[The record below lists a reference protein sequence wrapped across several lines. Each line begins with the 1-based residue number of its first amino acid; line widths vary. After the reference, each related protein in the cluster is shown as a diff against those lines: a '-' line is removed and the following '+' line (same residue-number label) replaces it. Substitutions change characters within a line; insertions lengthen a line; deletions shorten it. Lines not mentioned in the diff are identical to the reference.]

1 MNLIRR
7 ALVVASATA
16 FVFAGTALAQTYP
29 SKPVRIVLP
38 YGVGGPADV
47 MVRALAQS
55 MGESWGQPFIVD
67 NKPGA
72 NEIIAAEIV
81 AKSPGD
87 GYTFLV
93 ASDGAYSLNQNLYS
107 KIPYDPAADF
117 VPVAKL
123 ATAHLMLVAR
133 ADFPAANVKELIE
146 HTKLNAGKLNY
157 GSLGAGGVNHLA
169 SAWFNNINN
178 LQAEHVAFKT
188 LPAAIT
194 ELLAGRIDMM
204 FAVTGGVAQHI
215 ASGKI
220 KGMAVSGK
228 NRQPVANNVP
238 TFAEVGFP
246 AFDASFY
253 FGVVAPKGTPAEIA
267 SRFARDMSKV
277 INAPEFKAKYFQP
290 LGFEAV
296 GDTPEQFAAFM
307 KAERELG
314 AQKVKI
320 SGAKLD

>member
-204 FAVTGGVAQHI
+204 FAVAGGVAQHI